1 MARLKAESEPEKAVQ
16 FIEQIHG
23 RSNNMIIAMDDMLW
37 SIAPE
42 NDSMSKAVDRMSE
55 YIEALNNR
63 HGIKIEMQADEKL
76 NSLKPDMQLRHE
88 AFLLFKD
95 SIKSLVDTGVSNC
108 RIHLSTE
115 KSQLLY
121 SMQFDTATIDMQ
133 QLNNLLQRQDMSKR
147 IDALQAKLTVTPHR
161 NSMMMELKVP
171 V

>member
-1 MARLKAESEPEKAVQ
+1 
-16 FIEQIHG
+16 
-23 RSNNMIIAMDDMLW
+23 
-37 SIAPE
+37 
-42 NDSMSKAVDRMSE
+42 
-55 YIEALNNR
+55 
-63 HGIKIEMQADEKL
+63 MQ
-76 NSLKPDMQLRHE
+76 
-88 AFLLFKD
+88 
-95 SIKSLVDTGVSNC
+95 VCSNC